1 MSADHRPTDLDAA
14 DSLVAI
20 ARLLAR
26 ASDMAWDQAATN
38 PDPVLRFLGLGLD
51 LATSQALELLPGST
65 DTGTDADEPAP
76 VETDPLELLRAAEE
90 LTRLHPIEDSP
101 PGTSQLIAAICDLLN
116 EHAP

>member
-14 DSLVAI
+14 DSLGTV

-26 ASDMAWDQAATN
+26 ASDMAWDHAATN

-51 LATSQALELLPGST
+51 LATSQALELLPAGA
-65 DTGTDADEPAP
+65 DADDPAP
-76 VETDPLELLRAAEE
+76 VEIDPLELLRAAEE
-90 LTRLHPIEDSP
+90 LTRLHPIEAFP

>member
-1 MSADHRPTDLDAA
+1 MTSIDRGPADLDAA
-14 DSLVAI
+14 DSLGTV

-26 ASDMAWDQAATN
+26 ASDMAWDPAATN

-51 LATSQALELLPGST
+51 LATSQALELLPA
-65 DTGTDADEPAP
+65 GTDADEPAP

-90 LTRLHPIEDSP
+90 LTRLHPIEDFP
-101 PGTSQLIAAICDLLN
+101 PGTPQLVAAICDLLN

>member
-1 MSADHRPTDLDAA
+1 MMNTEHRPPDLNAA

-26 ASDMAWDQAATN
+26 SSDMAWDQAATN
-38 PDPVLRFLGLGLD
+38 PDPALRFLGLGLD
-51 LATSQALELLPGST
+51 LATSQALELLPA
-65 DTGTDADEPAP
+65 GTDADGSAP
-76 VETDPLELLRAAEE
+76 VETDPLELLRAAEA
-90 LTRLHPIEDSP
+90 LTRLHPIEAFP